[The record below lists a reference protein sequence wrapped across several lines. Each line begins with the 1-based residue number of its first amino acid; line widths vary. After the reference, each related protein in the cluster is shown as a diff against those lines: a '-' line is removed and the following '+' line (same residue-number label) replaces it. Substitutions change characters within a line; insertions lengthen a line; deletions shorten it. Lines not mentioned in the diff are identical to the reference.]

1 MELLLL
7 GIYSFFVWLIF
18 IKLKW
23 LPWNTATQVIV
34 VIIPV
39 VGIAALILLLNIFAP
54 SSADVRVYKYT
65 IPIVSQVRG
74 RVLEVPVVEGNV
86 LVKKGD
92 VLFRVDPTP
101 YQLEVNTLEA
111 QLANAQGSQRELEE
125 SVTGARAK
133 IAETRGAIEQAAS
146 RTREVSARLDLA
158 RKRVD
163 QYRELAGTGAGNR
176 FDLERATADVQEL
189 EGQLAAARSA
199 ETQARAGEGQ
209 AIASERQIQQKLGAK
224 SKGEFA
230 QVAQIRAQLENAKW
244 LLGETTTRSPCDCYV
259 INLQLRPGAFVAGL
273 PLNPVMTLV
282 EAEGQ
287 VVAMFNQN
295 ELHQVAPGN
304 EAEFALNTL
313 PGRIIKGE
321 GRLGHLGAGAG
332 TAPGERHHP
341 DDRHDGDAARPV
353 RGQVRHRRAR
363 QGDLPRGRRRRPC
376 SDLHRPPARGAHPPH
391 GDPPRR
397 VVHELPDSQ
406 AALNSWARFAR
417 SWRWRSRRRSPAV
430 R

>member
-1 MELLLL
+1 VELLLL

-39 VGIAALILLLNIFAP
+39 VGMAALILLLNIFAP
-54 SSADVRVYKYT
+54 SSSDVRVYKYT

-92 VLFRVDPTP
+92 VLFRIDPTP
-101 YQLEVNTLEA
+101 YQLDVNTLEA
-111 QLANAQGSQRELEE
+111 QLANAQASQRELQE
-125 SVTGARAK
+125 SVKGAQAK
-133 IAETRGAIEQAAS
+133 IAETRGAIEQSAS
-146 RTREVSARLDLA
+146 RTREVSARLELA
-158 RKRVD
+158 RRRVQ
-163 QYRELAGTGAGNR
+163 QYRELAASGAGNR
-176 FDLERATADVQEL
+176 FDLERAETDVQEL
-189 EGQLAAARSA
+189 NGQLAAARSA
-199 ETQARAGEGQ
+199 EAQARAGEGQ
-209 AIASERQIQQKLGAK
+209 AIASERQVQQKLGAK
-224 SKGEFA
+224 VNGEFA

-273 PLNPVMTLV
+273 PLNAVMTLV

-304 EAEFALNTL
+304 EAEFALKTI
-313 PGRIIKGE
+313 PGRIVKGKVDSVIWAQGLGQLPASGTIPMTGMMALPP
-321 GRLGHLGAGAG
+321 GRYGVKFDIAERDKALFLAAGA
-332 TAPGERHHP
+332 A
-341 DDRHDGDAARPV
+341 GDAAIYTE
-353 RGQVRHRRAR
+353 H
-363 QGDLPRGRRRRPC
+363 
-376 SDLHRPPARGAHPPH
+376 LHAVHIIRKVIL
-391 GDPPRR
+391 R
-397 VVHELPDSQ
+397 VGSY
-406 AALNSWARFAR
+406 LNYLILKLH
-417 SWRWRSRRRSPAV
+417 
-430 R
+430 